1 MIFID
6 MTGYIDSSAMAITQ
20 TQTQTHLNEIIE
32 VLADGKITMEEA
44 CSLFKELNDE
54 LDADAD
60 DDDKLKAFQEAISF
74 AKKELEQTK
83 KRNKERLDVLKQHA
97 DGKITMEEACSLF
110 KEWSDELDNDKLNAL
125 WDAVDFAK
133 KELAQTKAKSAAII
147 AAELEKLRE

>member
-1 MIFID
+1 

-20 TQTQTHLNEIIE
+20 QQTHLNEIIE

-44 CSLFKELNDE
+44 CSLFKEWSDE
-54 LDADAD
+54 LDADDD

-74 AKKELEQTK
+74 AKKELEVGSS
-83 KRNKERLDVLKQHA
+83 RNKERLDVLKQHA
-97 DGKITMEEACSLF
+97 DGKITMEEVCSLF

-133 KELAQTKAKSAAII
+133 KELAQTKAKSAAI

>member
-20 TQTQTHLNEIIE
+20 QQTHLNEIID

-54 LDADAD
+54 FDAD

-110 KEWSDELDNDKLNAL
+110 KEWSDELDHSKLNAL

-133 KELAQTKAKSAAII
+133 KELAQTKAKSAAI

>member
-1 MIFID
+1 MIFLDI
-6 MTGYIDSSAMAITQ
+6 TEYIDSSSAMAITQ
-20 TQTQTHLNEIIE
+20 HQTHLNEIIE

-54 LDADAD
+54 LDAD

-83 KRNKERLDVLKQHA
+83 KRNKERLDVLKKHA
-97 DGKITMEEACSLF
+97 DGKITMEEAGSLF
-110 KEWSDELDNDKLNAL
+110 NEWSDELDNVKLNAL
-125 WDAVDFAK
+125 CDAVDFAK
-133 KELAQTKAKSAAII
+133 KELAHTKAESAAII

>member
-1 MIFID
+1 
-6 MTGYIDSSAMAITQ
+6 MAITQ
-20 TQTQTHLNEIIE
+20 QYQTHLNEIIE

-54 LDADAD
+54 LDADDD

-83 KRNKERLDVLKQHA
+83 KCNKERLDVLKQHA
-97 DGKITMEEACSLF
+97 DGKVTMEEACSLF

-147 AAELEKLRE
+147 AAEL

>member
-20 TQTQTHLNEIIE
+20 QYQTHLNEIIE

-83 KRNKERLDVLKQHA
+83 KRNKDRLDVLKQHA

-133 KELAQTKAKSAAII
+133 KELAQTKAKSTAII